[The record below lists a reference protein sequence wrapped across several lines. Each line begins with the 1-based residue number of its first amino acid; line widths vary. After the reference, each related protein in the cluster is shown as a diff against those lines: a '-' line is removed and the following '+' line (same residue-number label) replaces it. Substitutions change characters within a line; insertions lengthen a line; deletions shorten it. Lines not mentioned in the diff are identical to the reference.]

1 MAKGIIYLMSTAV
14 QGLIKIG
21 KTQTS
26 QYETRMRYLES
37 NGYFNVVGLKRE
49 FAIEVDDYDEK
60 ETLLHD
66 IFERSQVSNSEL
78 FSVNLG
84 MVKQLLASF
93 SGIIVYPKSTSAEA
107 EFNKA
112 ENEVSSTFFI
122 NGKSRK
128 SDKEFS
134 GTLIISNEKFILKKE
149 SIIAD
154 VSEKYLDSGWAKAER
169 QMKIDGKG
177 ILQED
182 CEISSPS
189 AAASIVTG
197 RNADGKREWKNA
209 SGKTLGE
216 YLEKK
221 ED

>member
-14 QGLIKIG
+14 QGLVKIG
-21 KTQTS
+21 KTQTG
-26 QYETRMRYLES
+26 QFENRMRYLES

-49 FAIEVDDYDEK
+49 FAIEVEDYDEK
-60 ETLLHD
+60 EALLHD

-93 SGIIVYPKSTSAEA
+93 SGRIVYPKSSSAEA

-112 ENEVSSTFFI
+112 ENEISSTFFI
-122 NGKSRK
+122 NGKSKK
-128 SDKEFS
+128 SGKEFS
-134 GTLIISNEKFILKKE
+134 GTLIISNGKFILKKE
-149 SIIAD
+149 SIVAD
-154 VSEKYLDSGWAKAER
+154 IGERYLDSGWAKFER
-169 QMKIDGKG
+169 QMKIDDNGV
-177 ILQED
+177 LQED

-197 RNADGKREWKNA
+197 RSADGKREWKNA
-209 SGKTLGE
+209 SGKALGE

-221 ED
+221 EG

>member
-14 QGLIKIG
+14 RGLVKIG
-21 KTQTS
+21 KTQTG
-26 QYETRMRYLES
+26 QFENRMRELEC

-49 FAIEVDDYDEK
+49 FAIEVDDYDAK
-60 ETLLHD
+60 EILLHD

-84 MVKQLLASF
+84 MVKQLLASL
-93 SGIIVYPKSTSAEA
+93 SGKIVYPKSTSAEA

-122 NGKSRK
+122 NGKSKK
-128 SDKEFS
+128 SGKEFS
-134 GTLIISNEKFILKKE
+134 GTLIISNGKLILKKE

-154 VSEKYLDSGWAKAER
+154 VDEKYLDSGWAKRER
-169 QMKIDGKG
+169 QMKIDSKG

-197 RNADGKREWKNA
+197 RNANGKREWKNA

-216 YLEKK
+216 YWKKK